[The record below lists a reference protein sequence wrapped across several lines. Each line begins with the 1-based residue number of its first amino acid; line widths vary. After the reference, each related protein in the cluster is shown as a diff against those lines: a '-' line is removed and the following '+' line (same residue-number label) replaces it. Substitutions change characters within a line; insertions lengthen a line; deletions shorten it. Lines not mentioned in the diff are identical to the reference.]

1 MEKRALGLSRMY
13 NNVYRK
19 GESNKMKTEK
29 TIEQLEK
36 IIEDLKKTKREDA
49 EAYVAENFKMLLDDV
64 TIVANVNWLGEILS
78 LAIPYDSK
86 LAKKVDEACG
96 KHDHDGINFK
106 YDGYDLW
113 IHRKNQTWRLQ
124 VGPFPEK
131 YPKRVEFIN
140 KHISNID
147 ASGIERDINSIK
159 RDIERDQETIE
170 KYEHA
175 LKEIGK

>member
-1 MEKRALGLSRMY
+1 MY

-36 IIEDLKKTKREDA
+36 IIEDLKKVERENA
-49 EAYVAENFKMLLDDV
+49 EDYVAENFKRLLDDV

-86 LAKKVDEACG
+86 LVEKLNEACG
-96 KHDHDGINFK
+96 KHDPDGVNFN
-106 YDGYDLW
+106 YEGYDLW
-113 IHRKNQTWRLQ
+113 IHRENQAWRLQ

-147 ASGIERDINSIK
+147 VSGIERDINSIK
-159 RDIERDQETIE
+159 RNIERDQEIIE
-170 KYEHA
+170 KYENA